1 MNTYISLLRGINV
14 NGQRKIQMKDLAEL
28 YALLGFEKIVTYVQS
43 GNVVFSSKLNTIS
56 KLAQIIE
63 KGIEDKFGYV
73 VPVKVMEQNE
83 LQKIISGNP
92 FLKVKGIDIT
102 KLHVTFLSSAPTKE
116 NLKKIISAD
125 DDNDKMVIAG
135 KEIYLLCPNGYGRT
149 KLTNSFFENKLKTK
163 ATTRNWKTVNALM
176 ELTGAAKVRK

>member
-28 YALLGFEKIVTYVQS
+28 YAILGFEKIVTYIQS
-43 GNVVFSSKLNTIS
+43 GNVVFSSKLNTLSKIS
-56 KLAQIIE
+56 QLIE

-73 VPVKVMEQNE
+73 VPVKVIEQNE

-92 FLKVKGIDIT
+92 FLKVKGMDIS
-102 KLHVTFLSSAPTKE
+102 KLHITFLSSAPSKE

-135 KEIYLLCPNGYGRT
+135 KEIYILCPNGYGRT
-149 KLTNSFFENKLKTK
+149 KLTNSFFENKLKTN
-163 ATTRNWKTVNALM
+163 ATTRNWKTINTLLEIAG
-176 ELTGAAKVRK
+176 TAKGKK